1 MKSSDTHEQSNKYDV
16 IVVGGGASG
25 MMTAGTAAKN
35 GKRVLLIEKNKE
47 LGKKLKITGGGRCN
61 ITNETFDTKKLLK
74 KYGDAEKFLYSPFS
88 QFGVQDTFSFFEGL
102 GLELV
107 TEARDRVFP
116 KSQKAMDVFQT
127 LHNFMAKYNVTVQ
140 KDTTIKKFHVSSDE
154 SVNGEKAIKSVE
166 TKDGEKYFA
175 DNFVIATGGNSYP
188 ETGSTGDGFTWLK
201 QLGHT
206 IHQSSP
212 NIVPLKTA
220 ESWVHELS
228 GTSLSFMKITFY
240 LDGKKSF
247 SKTGKVLFTHFG
259 LSGPL
264 ILNSAK
270 EVSDILPHGEVTAT
284 IDCYPD
290 TDHKQLEKNILKVF
304 DANKNKSFKNIVK
317 DIVPPGLSNT
327 IIGFHIIPSVM
338 DKVHSISKEDR
349 KTIVHLLKAL
359 PVTITGLMGM
369 DRAVVSDG
377 GIPLTEIDTKRM
389 KSSLY
394 SNLYLTGDI
403 LHINRPSGGYS
414 LQLCWTTGHV
424 AGQLQ

>member
-61 ITNETFDTKKLLK
+61 ITNETLDIKKLLK

-127 LHNFMAKYNVTVQ
+127 LHNFMAKYNVTVL
-140 KDTTIKKFHVSSDE
+140 KDTPVKKFHVSSDE

-175 DNFVIATGGNSYP
+175 HNFVIATGGNSYP

>member
-1 MKSSDTHEQSNKYDV
+1 MKSSDTYAQSNKYDV

-127 LHNFMAKYNVTVQ
+127 LHNFMAKYNVTVL
-140 KDTTIKKFHVSSDE
+140 KDTPVKKFHVSSDE

-175 DNFVIATGGNSYP
+175 HNFVIATGGNSYP